1 MAGSMVTVPINHLE
15 MENPKHSHSQI
26 SPIIDQW
33 QIQYARFINCS
44 SSNVSR
50 TRSSLSPLAAVQ
62 KQRLRGGT
70 WISSSSFTACLKLV
84 SDHSNGFSDAILL
97 LSLRAKVLVSPKS
110 DRVFVQEEHYISK
123 LQFSWPQ
130 VSCVSGFPSRGS
142 RAVFVSYKDGVGQ
155 IQKFAIRFLSS
166 FEAENFMNVLKEILD
181 SASQG
186 LPCDSDLSYQD
197 ESVRSIG
204 PAYRPEENWQYTTSA
219 DTSIHLIPPIDEAQ
233 DSNPQESSQNV
244 ADEELLPA
252 FPPSFTSL
260 LMNHC
265 PAANKAKPAETEEV
279 DLKTQIMQ
287 YLEGSSFK
295 DIVDTVENVIKELG
309 DDILL

>member
-1 MAGSMVTVPINHLE
+1 M
-15 MENPKHSHSQI
+15 
-26 SPIIDQW
+26 
-33 QIQYARFINCS
+33 
-44 SSNVSR
+44 
-50 TRSSLSPLAAVQ
+50 
-62 KQRLRGGT
+62 
-70 WISSSSFTACLKLV
+70 
-84 SDHSNGFSDAILL
+84 
-97 LSLRAKVLVSPKS
+97 
-110 DRVFVQEEHYISK
+110 VQEEHYISK

-155 IQKFAIRFLSS
+155 IQKFALRFLNS

-181 SASQG
+181 SERLQA
-186 LPCDSDLSYQD
+186 LPCDSNLSYQA
-197 ESVRSIG
+197 ESVHSIG
-204 PAYRPEENWQYTTSA
+204 PAYRPEKDWQYTTSA
-219 DTSIHLIPPIDEAQ
+219 DTSIHLITPIDKAQ
-233 DSNPQESSQNV
+233 DSDPQASSQNV
-244 ADEELLPA
+244 ADEEIHPA

-265 PAANKAKPAETEEV
+265 PAAKKAKPAETEEV

-295 DIVDTVENVIKELG
+295 DIVATVENVIKELG